1 MDTLSQILRE
11 EVAKYAG
18 NGQGANLRLFAILD
32 DEHLVYAVNAVDY
45 PDRDEDEFAGVMIL
59 ARIYEDKIVIEEDAT
74 DRPLLDALTQRGIN
88 REQIILAYDGEPIP
102 DASLYRDV

>member
-1 MDTLSQILRE
+1 MAALGQILRE

-32 DEHLVYAVNAVDY
+32 DEHQVYAVNAVDY

-59 ARIYEDKIVIEEDAT
+59 ARIYNEQVVIEEDAT
-74 DRPLLDALTQRGIN
+74 DKPLLDALLQRGVK
-88 REQIILAYDGEPIP
+88 REQIVLAYNGEPIP
-102 DASLYRDV
+102 DAALYQDM